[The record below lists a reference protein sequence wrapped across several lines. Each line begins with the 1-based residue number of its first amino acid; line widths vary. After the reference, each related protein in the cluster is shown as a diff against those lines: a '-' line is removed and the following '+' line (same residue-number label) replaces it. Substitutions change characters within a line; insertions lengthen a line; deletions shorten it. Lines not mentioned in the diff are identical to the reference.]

1 MYNVEKHTFVGS
13 KEVQQ
18 QQQQQVNGE
27 EEAAVKGWG
36 PCEVVLREFEKAEV
50 GGRVGKPCVTHS
62 NGLSFLQTTFKG

>member
-18 QQQQQVNGE
+18 QEVNGE
-27 EEAAVKGWG
+27 KEGAVKGSG
-36 PCEVVLREFEKAEV
+36 PRELVLREFQKAAE
-50 GGRVGKPCVTHS
+50 GGRVGLGCVTNS

>member
-18 QQQQQVNGE
+18 QEVNGE
-27 EEAAVKGWG
+27 KEGAVKGWR
-36 PCEVVLREFEKAEV
+36 PRELILREFEEAV
-50 GGRVGKPCVTHS
+50 GGGRVAWPVVTDS